1 LAFLAVQ
8 NHIYKYMTEPLFY
21 SEQLAEPGATL
32 LLTGDEAHHAAA
44 ARRLHDGDTLWLF
57 DGHGGIARATLQRV
71 TARGRTLELRIEE
84 RRSEPPPRPAL
95 HLACA
100 LPKGDRQQVLLDMA
114 TQLGMTRFTPL
125 DCARSVIRPGANSLA
140 RWRKICLEAC
150 KQSRRLHLPAI
161 EVSSTPPDVTRRATA
176 EGSQVWLA
184 HPAAQAVSVTAAIN
198 QRVNDVTI
206 LVGPEGG
213 FTEAEIE
220 QAVAAGAR
228 PLTLGA
234 SILRIETATV
244 ALVAAFA
251 LAAGSNAA

>member
-1 LAFLAVQ
+1 
-8 NHIYKYMTEPLFY
+8 MTEPLFY

-32 LLTGDEAHHAAA
+32 LLTGDEARHAAA

-71 TARGRTLELRIEE
+71 AARGQTLELRIEE
-84 RRSEPPPRPAL
+84 RRREPPPRPAL
-95 HLACA
+95 HLVCA

-125 DCARSVIRPGANSLA
+125 DCARSVVKPGANSLA
-140 RWRKICLEAC
+140 RWQKICLEAC
-150 KQSRRLHLPAI
+150 KQSRRLYLPTI
-161 EVSSTPPDVTRRATA
+161 EASSTLPDVARRAAA

-184 HPAAQAVSVTAAIN
+184 HPAAQAVSVAAAAD
-198 QRVNDVTI
+198 QRINDVT
-206 LVGPEGG
+206 LMVGPEGG

-234 SILRIETATV
+234 SILRIETAAV

-251 LAAGSNAA
+251 LKSGHGG

>member
-1 LAFLAVQ
+1 
-8 NHIYKYMTEPLFY
+8 
-21 SEQLAEPGATL
+21 
-32 LLTGDEAHHAAA
+32 TGDEARHAAA
-44 ARRLHDGDTLWLF
+44 ARRLQNGDTLWLF
-57 DGHGGIARATLQRV
+57 DGHGGIARATLLRT

-84 RRSEPPPRPAL
+84 RRREAPPRPGL

-100 LPKGDRQQVLLDMA
+100 LPKGDRQNVLFDMA

-125 DCARSVIRPGANSLA
+125 DCARSVVKAGTNSPA

-150 KQSRRLHLPAI
+150 KQSRRLYLPAI
-161 EVSSTPPDVTRRATA
+161 EAGSTPADVARRAAA
-176 EGSQVWLA
+176 EGSRAWLA
-184 HPAAQAVSVTAAIN
+184 HPAAQAVSAAAAAD
-198 QRVNDVTI
+198 QRINDVTL

-213 FTEAEIE
+213 FTQAEIE

-234 SILRIETATV
+234 SILRIETAAV

-251 LAAGSNAA
+251 LKTGSGG

>member
-1 LAFLAVQ
+1 
-8 NHIYKYMTEPLFY
+8 MSEPLFY
-21 SEQLAEPGATL
+21 SEQLAEPGAML
-32 LLTGDEAHHAAA
+32 HLTGDEARHAAA

-57 DGHGGIARATLQRV
+57 DGHGGIARATLLRT
-71 TARGRTLELRIEE
+71 TARGQTLELRIEE
-84 RRSEPPPRPAL
+84 RRSEAPPRPAL

-125 DCARSVIRPGANSLA
+125 DCARSVVKPGANSPA

-150 KQSRRLHLPAI
+150 KQSRRLYLPTI
-161 EVSSTPPDVTRRATA
+161 EASSTLSEVARRAAA
-176 EGSQVWLA
+176 EGSQAWLA
-184 HPAAQAVSVTAAIN
+184 HPAAQAVSVAAAAD
-198 QRVNDVTI
+198 QRINDVTL

-213 FTEAEIE
+213 FTEAEME
-220 QAVAAGAR
+220 QAVATGAR

-234 SILRIETATV
+234 SILRIETAAV

-251 LAAGSNAA
+251 LKAGSDG